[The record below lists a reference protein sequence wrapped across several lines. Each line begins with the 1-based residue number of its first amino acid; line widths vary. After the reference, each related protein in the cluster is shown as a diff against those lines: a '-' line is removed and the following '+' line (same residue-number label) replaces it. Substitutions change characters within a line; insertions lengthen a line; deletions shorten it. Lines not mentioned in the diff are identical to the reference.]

1 MSEQHADQGH
11 RKFWPLMKSMTWK
24 QRIQHIL
31 YYYLKY
37 ALLAAFLIYMGV
49 DVLYDA
55 FKPKPEV
62 LLSGTVV
69 NAHISVEMEDRLR
82 SGAFAYMGGTDPDKQ
97 VITLVPN
104 KIGYTDLY
112 AGSGLQTKMLAG
124 DYHYCLTDLT
134 GLEML
139 ISMQAFPGLHE
150 VLDEERLAR
159 WEGHFRY
166 VQTEGEKFPIAID
179 ITGTP
184 LAKAC
189 TYEGD
194 YLFLAFPVN
203 MDEIPTVVAFMDYLT
218 SQGLLEFP

>member
-1 MSEQHADQGH
+1 MSQQHADQGH

-24 QRIQHIL
+24 QRFQHIF

-37 ALLAAFLIYMGV
+37 LFIAAFLIYMGI
-49 DVLYDA
+49 DVAYDA
-55 FKPKPEV
+55 FRPKPEV
-62 LLSGTVV
+62 LLSGTAV
-69 NAHISVEMEDRLR
+69 NVHISTELEQRLR
-82 SGAFAYMGGTDPDKQ
+82 GDAFSYMGGTDPDTQ
-97 VITLVPN
+97 VITLTPN

-150 VLDEERLAR
+150 VLDAERLAV
-159 WEGHFRY
+159 WEGRFRY
-166 VQTEGEKFPIAID
+166 VQTEGETYPIAID

-184 LAKAC
+184 LAEGC

-203 MDEIPTVVAFMDYLT
+203 LDMVPTVIAFMDYLT
-218 SQGLLEFP
+218 SQGLLEIP